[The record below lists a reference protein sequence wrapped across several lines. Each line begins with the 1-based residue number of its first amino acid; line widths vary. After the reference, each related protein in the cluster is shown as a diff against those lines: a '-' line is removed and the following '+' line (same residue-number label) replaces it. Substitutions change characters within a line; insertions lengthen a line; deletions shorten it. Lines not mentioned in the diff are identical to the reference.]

1 MFNKDVL
8 MKFIQTQQQKTQPVV
23 SNEGFLNGA
32 PAPGTNYRIPSDT
45 LYNPTPHRIKA
56 VSDNGIEA
64 ELQPYDETN
73 VHFPGAKYVDEFEM
87 PKAQLGLQF
96 NEPDFIKPLTDPL
109 MRGPK
114 RKVVAPAH
122 DSLFEN
128 ALEFVDPSG
137 ITSWDDAKRAYTE
150 WMRSGTEY
158 PTIDQALSMF
168 GAVPALGKF
177 SKIKYLDPEALKTAY
192 KYIPWQQ
199 IVNFFDAN
207 YDIQKDNMPRVSPL
221 PVKKYGG
228 LEKFLPK
235 AQPGLEVKHPLIIP
249 ADADRY
255 GVDAPIEPGKQ
266 WVDQD
271 LVNRRNLT
279 QDNINKGPRYDYEQA
294 ILKAIDQF
302 NARNLDVSK
311 TDYMP
316 ESVKQASINDPDGYG
331 QPMYC
336 ISGVCYTINESNSG
350 ENLRYYSNA
359 ALQDDVI
366 AGKVPNWKMDYDLN
380 NMRGGDILQ
389 WVRDDG
395 GPHHAGLIKP
405 GSIQRYDDGMVEFT
419 AFMNGGDGVMFEQRY
434 RMDPK
439 TDKVLEEAGD
449 IVVDPETGEEFW
461 QPRVD
466 ENGNQVF
473 EPDQFDH
480 IQLITRDFGS
490 NDKNSKLRAWLDEKI
505 TKQDPQ
511 FFTRSKGA
519 KSRWQT
525 YSPGYFTEKGK
536 TWITMNGE
544 TVGISTPTMMQ
555 NASDP
560 AFQEAAKL
568 LTTRS
573 GTIPF
578 TDVTL
583 SGQLANDIDYNAL
596 SEKGGFKQIL
606 NKVNDEDF
614 KKEFMKRYNISNREY
629 NAVVSNTFGIYGQ
642 ESGFGTKPGLIGE
655 SDTER
660 SAAAGIKNAWSRLT
674 HPFSDAPQ
682 IDYKKDYSRGLTQ
695 VKLANLSDEDMKRYG
710 ITPESVDTDPEKA
723 FVAAMIAN
731 AQNLPE
737 LRKLAM
743 KGETQALDQSNYLDF
758 LPYLYSMPGR
768 LRRGDKKTIA
778 KAIDE
783 GVSPEEAI
791 VQNPNN
797 TNNEYI
803 RNVRT
808 FANLF
813 QHYPTTSTMEIKRQ
827 GGSYYANPALGKFI
841 KGL

>member
-45 LYNPTPHRIKA
+45 LYNPTPHHIKA

-73 VHFPGAKYVDEFEM
+73 VHFPGAQYVDEYEM
-87 PKAQLGLQF
+87 PKAQLGLQL

-109 MRGPK
+109 MKGSK
-114 RKVVAPAH
+114 RKVALAE
-122 DSLFEN
+122 DSIFEN
-128 ALEFVDPSG
+128 VLEFIDPSG
-137 ITSWDDAKRAYTE
+137 VTSWDDAKRAYID
-150 WMRSGTEY
+150 WMRSGSEY
-158 PTIDQALSMF
+158 PTMNQALSMF

-177 SKIKYLDPEALKTAY
+177 SKIKYLDPESIKVAY

-199 IVNFFDAN
+199 IANFFDSSN
-207 YDIQKDNMPRVSPL
+207 DIQEDNMQRVSPL
-221 PVKKYGG
+221 PIKKYGG

-235 AQPGLEVKHPLIIP
+235 AQPGLEVKHPFIIP

-389 WVRDDG
+389 WVRDNG

-405 GSIQRYDDGMVEFT
+405 GSIQRNDDGMVEFT
-419 AFMNGGDGVMFEQRY
+419 AFMNSGDGVMFEQRY

-439 TDKVLEEAGD
+439 TDKVFEEAGD
-449 IVVDPETGEEFW
+449 FVVDPETGEEFW
-461 QPRVD
+461 QLRVD
-466 ENGNQVF
+466 EDGNQVF
-473 EPDQFDH
+473 EPDKFDH

-525 YSPGYFTEKGK
+525 YSPGMFAEKGK
-536 TWITMNGE
+536 NWITMNGE
-544 TVGISTPTMMQ
+544 TVGVSTPTMMQ
-555 NASDP
+555 NTEP
-560 AFQEAAKL
+560 GFQEASRL

-573 GTIPF
+573 VDVPF
-578 TDVTL
+578 TDKDLEVQT
-583 SGQLANDIDYNAL
+583 AYDVDYKAL
-596 SEKGGFKQIL
+596 SEKAGFNQIL
-606 NKVNDEDF
+606 NRVNDEEF

-629 NAVVSNTFGIYGQ
+629 NGIVSNTFGIYGQ
-642 ESGFGTKPGLIGE
+642 ESGFGTKPGGFSE
-655 SDTER
+655 SDAARTV
-660 SAAAGIKNAWSRLT
+660 AAGTQNLLARWMSNGLAKGRN
-674 HPFSDAPQ
+674 
-682 IDYKKDYSRGLTQ
+682 IDPKREYSRGLTQ
-695 VKLANLSDEDMKRYG
+695 VKLANLSDADMKRYG

-813 QHYPTTSTMEIKRQ
+813 QHFPTTSTMEIKRQ